1 MNKGGLI
8 YPELSY
14 LLTGILFST
23 HNELGQYCR
32 EKQYGD
38 LIEKKLKESKTNYKR
53 EITIGDSGN
62 IIDFIIEGKIL
73 LELKAKKM
81 VLRQDF
87 DQTQRY
93 LQETGLQLGLLVN
106 FRSNYLKPIRI
117 VKIDT
122 KNKEKYIKN

>member
-14 LLTGILFST
+14 LLTGILFSA

-73 LELKAKKM
+73 LELKAKKI

-87 DQTQRY
+87 DQVQRY
-93 LQETGLQLGLLVN
+93 LQETGLQLWLLVN

-117 VKIDT
+117 VKIET

>member
-14 LLTGILFST
+14 LLTGILFSA

-73 LELKAKKM
+73 LELKAKKI

-87 DQTQRY
+87 DQVQRY

-117 VKIDT
+117 VKIET

>member
-1 MNKGGLI
+1 MNTGGLI

-14 LLTGILFST
+14 LLTGILFSA

-32 EKQYGD
+32 EKQYGN

-53 EITIGDSGN
+53 EVVIGDSGN
-62 IIDFIIEGKIL
+62 VIDFIIEGKIL
-73 LELKAKKM
+73 LELKAKKI
-81 VLRQDF
+81 VLRQDY
-87 DQTQRY
+87 DQVQRY

-122 KNKEKYIKN
+122 KNKEKYIQH